1 MTAAEL
7 FVKCLE
13 AEGVDLI
20 FGLPGEENL
29 DLLNALSR
37 SPIRF
42 VSVRHEQGAA
52 FMADVYGRVTG
63 RAGVCLATLGPGAT
77 NLATGIADANLDH
90 APLVA
95 ITGQAG
101 LERVHKESHQYV
113 NIVEAFGP
121 LTKWNTRVERASA
134 IPEIV
139 HHAFK
144 TAQAEKPGACHI
156 ELPEDV
162 ASEPAE
168 GAPLASRRARRPSPD
183 RPSLRAAAEVI
194 DRAPPHHPGR
204 QRRHPGRASRELVA
218 FAERT
223 GIPVANTFMAKGAMP
238 AGPRALAAVDR
249 LAGPRL
255 RVLRV
260 RCRRSDRH
268 GGVRPV
274 EYAPYH
280 WNPCGDKAIVHIDF
294 TQAETDAMYQPE
306 VEIVSDVREAL
317 ELLCAEVTQAHDRG
331 YPAPPAGH
339 PRRPRAR
346 CGRRLRADETSPRAA
361 DLRRALD
368 RRDVVISDVGAHTLL
383 VARLYPAYEPNTVL
397 ISNGFAAMGIAL
409 PGAIG
414 AKLADPSRRV
424 VAVSG
429 MADFDERPGA
439 ETRCGSA
446 CVQTLVFRDEGYGL
460 IRGRSSNSA
469 SRRDRVRQPRPVKLA
484 ESFGAVGYRVEKA
497 DDPRAVS
504 PTPGSAYPRSSTP
517 IDYSEGSC
525 TPITVKSSALRRAVV
540 KVLPANQRG
549 APGQAAAE
557 GRQHDPLSR
566 SQAPLGD
573 RVVERDREG
582 RGRGVAVAGERQR
595 RPLGRDAQAPPDLLQ
610 DAGVGLV
617 KEEVVDLIQAE
628 TVRGDPFPNRPFQ
641 GPHRGP
647 ENRRAVEAHG
657 VTARRDRL
665 GGRGLAAA
673 PGGEMDQGPAGA
685 VGVDRHVD
693 HAAVRRAVG
702 EDHGPRAIAE
712 QNRAGRIVLVDEPR
726 LDLAGREQDR
736 PRLTGAEKRLG
747 DREAVEKAGARGGE
761 VEGGALG
768 RLEFAL
774 HLTRRRREPHV
785 GRRGGDEDQIQIGR
799 LAPGGGQGGAGRDRG
814 EVGGGLVALDPA
826 ARPDPGATE
835 NPPGRNTESRLKA
848 LVADDAVGQAD
859 PGSGDHG
866 AHGRLPV
873 GFGARL
879 AALETFDHQ
888 EHRAHQGEDEVDVVV
903 GEPLIDRFREAGDR
917 GHGHR
922 AAQNHLD
929 QAAFGVGRTP
939 EADVDREDQ
948 AAGHQRDPAVVAPQQ
963 QPRGQDS
970 LTPSTHSG

>member
-194 DRAPPHHPGR
+194 DRA
-204 QRRHPGRASRELVA
+204 RHPIILAGNGVIRGRASRELVA

-238 AGPRALAAVDR
+238 ADHALSLLSIGLQARDFVSCGFDAADLIVTVGYDQ
-249 LAGPRL
+249 
-255 RVLRV
+255 
-260 RCRRSDRH
+260 
-268 GGVRPV
+268 V

-280 WNPCGDKAIVHIDF
+280 WNPRGDKAIVHIDF

-331 YPAPPAGH
+331 YPA
-339 PRRPRAR
+339 
-346 CGRRLRADETSPRAA
+346 RLRQAILVDLARGADDASVPMKPARVLR

-368 RRDVVISDVGAHTLL
+368 RRDVVISDVGAHKLL

-429 MADFDERPGA
+429 DGGFLMNVQEL
-439 ETRCGSA
+439 ETAVRLGVA
-446 CVQTLVFRDEGYGL
+446 FVTLVFRDEGYGL
-460 IRGRSSNSA
+460 IRWKQVQQFGKPFGIEFGNP
-469 SRRDRVRQPRPVKLA
+469 DLVKLA

-497 DDPRAVS
+497 DDLARCLTDALAQRVPAVIDV
-504 PTPGSAYPRSSTP
+504 P
-517 IDYSEGSC
+517 IDYSEGIVH
-525 TPITVKSSALRRAVV
+525 P
-540 KVLPANQRG
+540 N
-549 APGQAAAE
+549 
-557 GRQHDPLSR
+557 H
-566 SQAPLGD
+566 
-573 RVVERDREG
+573 
-582 RGRGVAVAGERQR
+582 GEIIC
-595 RPLGRDAQAPPDLLQ
+595 P
-610 DAGVGLV
+610 
-617 KEEVVDLIQAE
+617 
-628 TVRGDPFPNRPFQ
+628 T
-641 GPHRGP
+641 
-647 ENRRAVEAHG
+647 
-657 VTARRDRL
+657 
-665 GGRGLAAA
+665 
-673 PGGEMDQGPAGA
+673 
-685 VGVDRHVD
+685 
-693 HAAVRRAVG
+693 
-702 EDHGPRAIAE
+702 
-712 QNRAGRIVLVDEPR
+712 
-726 LDLAGREQDR
+726 
-736 PRLTGAEKRLG
+736 
-747 DREAVEKAGARGGE
+747 
-761 VEGGALG
+761 
-768 RLEFAL
+768 
-774 HLTRRRREPHV
+774 
-785 GRRGGDEDQIQIGR
+785 
-799 LAPGGGQGGAGRDRG
+799 
-814 EVGGGLVALDPA
+814 
-826 ARPDPGATE
+826 
-835 NPPGRNTESRLKA
+835 
-848 LVADDAVGQAD
+848 
-859 PGSGDHG
+859 
-866 AHGRLPV
+866 
-873 GFGARL
+873 
-879 AALETFDHQ
+879 
-888 EHRAHQGEDEVDVVV
+888 
-903 GEPLIDRFREAGDR
+903 
-917 GHGHR
+917 
-922 AAQNHLD
+922 
-929 QAAFGVGRTP
+929 
-939 EADVDREDQ
+939 
-948 AAGHQRDPAVVAPQQ
+948 
-963 QPRGQDS
+963 
-970 LTPSTHSG
+970 